1 MAEGKNN
8 GMYFIVGAIVV
19 GAALLFF
26 FMAGDQGEMSPDGG
40 APVVEGTVPEPPV
53 TPEGN

>member
-8 GMYFIVGAIVV
+8 GMYFIVGAVV
-19 GAALLFF
+19 VVAALLFF
-26 FMAGDQGEMSPDGG
+26 FMAADQGEMSPDGG
-40 APVVEGTVPEPPV
+40 APVAESTAPEPPV